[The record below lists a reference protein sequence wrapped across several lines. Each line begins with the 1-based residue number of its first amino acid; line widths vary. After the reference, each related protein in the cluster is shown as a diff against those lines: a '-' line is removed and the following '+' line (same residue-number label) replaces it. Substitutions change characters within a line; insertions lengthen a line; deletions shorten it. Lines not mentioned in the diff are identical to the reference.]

1 MTYEPE
7 TGRLIRPPE
16 SGASPAAGGTGRACM
31 SLHGQAGAMRRRAEI
46 VITTP
51 ARLNDLSERGDCRP
65 DQVEINVLDEAD
77 RMSDMRF

>member
-1 MTYEPE
+1 
-7 TGRLIRPPE
+7 
-16 SGASPAAGGTGRACM
+16 
-31 SLHGQAGAMRRRAEI
+31 MRRRAEI

-77 RMSDMRF
+77 RMSDMGF